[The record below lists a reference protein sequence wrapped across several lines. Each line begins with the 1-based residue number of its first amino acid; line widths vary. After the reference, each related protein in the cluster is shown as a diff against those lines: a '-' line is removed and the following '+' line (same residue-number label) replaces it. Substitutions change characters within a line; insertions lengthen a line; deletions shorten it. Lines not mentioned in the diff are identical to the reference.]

1 MKSNVLNL
9 TQKISGKAYSKSPE
23 FLYNLHVNN
32 KLYYDRERLQR
43 LLVRWH
49 DAKVNSYLFTAFN
62 GASVKDCFQLA
73 AIAPIVEELK
83 QQLIPTAANFRFIEE
98 NLAYFQSL
106 LDLGFEYLVLDG
118 QHRIDTYDRFFSSEY
133 YFKPEET
140 ISMQI
145 EGEKGVIDIEGT
157 FDKLPEE
164 IQFHL
169 KNAIPLIVVVYET
182 GDLRE
187 LARIFITSNSMMPM
201 TKHEKRI
208 LNYNPTNR
216 WLNNICLN
224 DINVKDMFN
233 NIGSGMTGEYSLDHK
248 GDTLF
253 VAEML
258 MYICN
263 NMYDGYDTDVL
274 DNILGSYPKG
284 KLRVTDAD
292 KEITRKILR
301 VMADGCSQYDAKKL
315 SKFTKSS
322 FYNMFYTLSFFMQKG
337 NVWGKK
343 KEIDGSFKVVD
354 DALFVQWFLDE
365 EFKRINAQG
374 TKVPYKN
381 ATGKTKYQI
390 HDWSFAKHNA
400 DQKHARK
407 ESVKGDGGSKYT
419 FDSWARVQYLL
430 EDLNSALTMLK
441 NRSIIAPVGSRDTMT
456 RDEALVALD
465 VPLSLSDEIE
475 INEIVPVSKGGK
487 RVIGNIE
494 ALPKDKNRTQ
504 SDRVRRVA

>member
-1 MKSNVLNL
+1 MKSNVVNL

-169 KNAIPLIVVVYET
+169 KNSIPLIVVVYET

-253 VAEML
+253 VSEML
-258 MYICN
+258 MYIN
-263 NMYDGYDTDVL
+263 NNFYDGYDSDILDDVL
-274 DNILGSYPKG
+274 GPYPSGKVNISS
-284 KLRVTDAD
+284 VD
-292 KEITRKILR
+292 KEITKKIFKI
-301 VMADGCSQYDAKKL
+301 MADGCSQYDAKKL
-315 SKFTKSS
+315 KKFTKSS
-322 FYNMFYTLSFFMQKG
+322 FYNLFYTLSFVLQKG

-343 KEIDGSFKVVD
+343 KEIDGNYKVTD
-354 DALFVQWFLDE
+354 PTLFVKWFFDE
-365 EFKRINAQG
+365 EFKRINTPG

-441 NRSIIAPVGSRDTMT
+441 NRSIIAPVGSRNTMS

-465 VPLSLSDEIE
+465 VPLSMSDNVE
-475 INEIVPVSKGGK
+475 INEKEPVSKGGK
-487 RVIGNIE
+487 RVIDNIE
-494 ALPKDKNRTQ
+494 ALTKDENRTLR
-504 SDRVRRVA
+504 DRVRRAA

>member
-1 MKSNVLNL
+1 MKVTNL
-9 TQKISGKAYSKSPE
+9 TQKVSGKAYTKAPK
-23 FLYNLHVNN
+23 FLYELHVKN

-49 DAKVNSYLFTAFN
+49 DAKINSYLFTAFN

-83 QQLIPTAANFRFIEE
+83 EQLIPTATNYRFVQE
-98 NLAYFQSL
+98 NLEYFQEL
-106 LDLGFEYLVLDG
+106 LDKGYEYLVLDG
-118 QHRIDTYDRFFSSEY
+118 QHRIDTLVRFFNSQY
-133 YFKPEET
+133 FFKPEEI

-164 IQFHL
+164 IQTHL
-169 KNAIPLIVVVYET
+169 MNSIPLIVVIYET

-216 WLNNICLN
+216 WLNDICLH
-224 DINVKDMFN
+224 DINVKDMFK

-274 DNILGSYPKG
+274 DNILGPYPKG
-284 KLRVTDAD
+284 KLKVSDSD
-292 KEITRKILR
+292 KETTRKILK
-301 VMADGCSQYDAKKL
+301 VMADGCTQYDAKKL
-315 SKFTKSS
+315 KKFTKST
-322 FYNMFYTLSFFMQKG
+322 FYNLFYTLSFIMQKG
-337 NVWGKK
+337 NIWGKK
-343 KEIDGSFKVVD
+343 KDIDGKFKVID
-354 DALFVQWFLDE
+354 DAAFVKWFLDE
-365 EFKRINAQG
+365 EFKRINAPG

-381 ATGKTKYQI
+381 ATGKTKYSI
-390 HDWSFAKHNA
+390 HEWSFAKHNS
-400 DQKHARK
+400 DQKHGRK

-430 EDLNSALTMLK
+430 EDLNSALTLLK
-441 NRSIIAPVGSRDTMT
+441 NHSIIASVGSRDTMS

-465 VPLSLSDEIE
+465 IPLSMSDDVE

-487 RVIGNIE
+487 RELGNIE
-494 ALPKDKNRTQ
+494 ALPKDTNRKQ

>member
-1 MKSNVLNL
+1 MKSNVVNL
-9 TQKISGKAYSKSPE
+9 TQKVCGEAKIKSPY
-23 FLYNLHVNN
+23 FLYRLHKNN
-32 KLYYDRERLQR
+32 KLFYDCEKLQR

-73 AIAPIVEELK
+73 EIKPIVEDLK
-83 QQLIPTAANFRFIEE
+83 KSLKPNAENYRFIEE
-98 NLAYFQSL
+98 NLAYFQDL
-106 LDLGFEYLVLDG
+106 LDKSYEYLVLDG
-118 QHRIDTYDRFFSSEY
+118 QHRIDTIVRYFDNEFF
-133 YFKPEET
+133 FKPEELIT
-140 ISMQI
+140 MQI
-145 EGEKGVIDIEGT
+145 KGERGGIDVKGKFE
-157 FDKLPEE
+157 KLPEE
-164 IQFHL
+164 IQNHL
-169 KNAIPLIVVVYET
+169 MMNIPLIVVIYKT

-187 LARIFITSNSMMPM
+187 LARIFITANSMMPM

-208 LNYNPTNR
+208 LNYNENNR
-216 WLNNICLN
+216 WLNQLCLN
-224 DINVKDMFN
+224 DINIRDMFKH
-233 NIGSGMTGEYSLDHK
+233 IGSGMTGEYSLDHK

-253 VAEML
+253 VSEML
-258 MYICN
+258 MYIN
-263 NMYDGYDTDVL
+263 NNFYDGYDSDILDDVL
-274 DNILGSYPKG
+274 GPYPSGKVNISS
-284 KLRVTDAD
+284 VD
-292 KEITRKILR
+292 KEITKKIFR
-301 VMADGCSQYDAKKL
+301 IMADGCSQYDAKKL
-315 SKFTKSS
+315 KKFTKSS
-322 FYNMFYTLSFFMQKG
+322 FYNLFYTLSFVLQKG

-343 KEIDGSFKVVD
+343 KEIDGNYKVTD
-354 DALFVQWFLDE
+354 PTLFVKWFFDE
-365 EFKRINAQG
+365 EFKRINTPG

-465 VPLSLSDEIE
+465 VPLSMSDNVE
-475 INEIVPVSKGGK
+475 INEKEPVSKGGK

-494 ALPKDKNRTQ
+494 ALTKDENRTLR
-504 SDRVRRVA
+504 DRVRRAA